1 MKKTLKIKLLSI
13 GTLIASSIVDR
24 MKPFSFNEDVMK
36 KLLLATAM
44 LAASSAA
51 NAGVVSAAGGLS
63 WEVDGGLPNFSATID
78 FTQWWTVSNTTTISD
93 TNQAVSSASISP
105 TFSSLIGSIQSG
117 QAPELVGA
125 GKFNL
130 NQGGI
135 GEPSCNG
142 CELTFSFGGLFFD
155 PANQA
160 APIDSSTGWLNI
172 YVDYAKVG
180 GAFDEGM
187 MTNAVDVADHASRAV
202 DGELWLSLGLSDFI
216 YNADPSYASLGEP
229 LLSGT
234 TLFYGDVVGGIAQNN
249 FISDFFESAFEAD
262 AFGLTSIFDDNSR
275 APQSS
280 ADLNVSNYSVRGN
293 GNVEAATVSAP
304 STIAMFG
311 LALVGLGIST
321 RRRKA

>member
-1 MKKTLKIKLLSI
+1 
-13 GTLIASSIVDR
+13 
-24 MKPFSFNEDVMK
+24 MK

-51 NAGVVSAAGGLS
+51 NAGVVSAAGGVS

-78 FTQWWTVSNTTTISD
+78 FTQWWTVTNTTDVDDVNT
-93 TNQAVSSASISP
+93 AVSAEAISP
-105 TFSSLIGSIQSG
+105 TLASLSGALAGG

-130 NQGGI
+130 GNGL
-135 GEPSCNG
+135 GEPNCNG

-155 PANQA
+155 PQNAA
-160 APIDSSTGWLNI
+160 APIDSSEGWLNI
-172 YVDYAKVG
+172 YVDYAQVG
-180 GAFDEGM
+180 GEFDEAAM
-187 MTNAVDVADHASRAV
+187 DNFADSTDHAERAV
-202 DGELWLSLGLSDFI
+202 DGDLWLSLGLRDFI
-216 YNADPSYASLGEP
+216 YNADPSYVTLGEP

-234 TLFYGDVVGGIAQNN
+234 TLFYGDVLGGLAEYN
-249 FISDFFESAFEAD
+249 FIPDFFASAFEAD

-275 APQSS
+275 TPTSQA
-280 ADLNVSNYSVRGN
+280 ALNVQNYSVRGS

-311 LALVGLGIST
+311 LALVGLGAVT

>member
-1 MKKTLKIKLLSI
+1 
-13 GTLIASSIVDR
+13 

-51 NAGVVSAAGGLS
+51 NAGVVSAAGGVS

-78 FTQWWTVSNTTTISD
+78 FTQWWTVTNTTGVADLNT
-93 TNQAVSSASISP
+93 AVSAETISP
-105 TFSSLIGSIQSG
+105 TLSSIAGAQAGG

-130 NQGGI
+130 GNGL
-135 GEPSCNG
+135 GEPNCNG

-155 PANQA
+155 PQNAN
-160 APIDSSTGWLNI
+160 APIDSTNGWLNI
-172 YVDYAKVG
+172 YVDYAQTG
-180 GAFDEGM
+180 GAFDEAAM
-187 MTNAVDVADHASRAV
+187 DNFADAADHAARAV
-202 DGELWLSLGLSDFI
+202 DGDLWLSLNLRDFQ
-216 YNADPSYASLGEP
+216 YYADPAYAAIGEP
-229 LLSGT
+229 LISGT
-234 TLFYGDVVGGIAQNN
+234 TLFYGEVIGGIAESN
-249 FISDFFESAFEAD
+249 FISDFFAGAYEAD
-262 AFGLTSIFDDNSR
+262 AFGLASTFDDNSR
-275 APQSS
+275 APTSP
-280 ADLNVSNYSVRGN
+280 AGLNVSEYSVRGS

-311 LALVGLGIST
+311 LALVGLGAMT